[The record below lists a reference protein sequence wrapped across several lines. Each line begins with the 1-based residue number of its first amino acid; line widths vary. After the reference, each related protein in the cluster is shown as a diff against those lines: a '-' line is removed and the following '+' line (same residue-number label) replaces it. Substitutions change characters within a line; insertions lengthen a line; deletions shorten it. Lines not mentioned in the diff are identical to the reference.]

1 VSKAT
6 LETATALEAPPGE
19 AQTLD
24 EAEAAY
30 ERFVWANLPRNFAGH
45 FIHGMLGMTGFRL
58 FNAPTFLPA
67 YLHLLSGSD
76 FIVGLGQSLQQLGGV
91 ISPVIGATQI
101 EHRKKVLPVAILMGT
116 LMRLQILGVAVV
128 GFLLHGTPL
137 LIAVLTF
144 LFLLGL
150 FSGPQSVAFQL
161 LLAKVIPIAR
171 RGRLQALRNVTG
183 GAIAATLAWGAG
195 RFLIQRNVFG
205 NGYGVTFLLAFL
217 LTSAGLTALQ
227 MLMREPEPPT
237 IRAKARIMDRMR
249 EFPILFTQDRGFLFF
264 MVAQTLATAG
274 RVAAPFYILF
284 AGHSIRLDGKNLGLL
299 SLAFLGADTV
309 TNLGWGLAGDR
320 FGFRFT
326 FAVALVVW
334 IAGTILL
341 MAAPALAAGGAAHG
355 GAGPGVLSFILMAFF
370 ALGAAQ
376 SGFLMSSQTMV
387 LEFGARDDIP
397 MRLALTTT
405 AQGAMNTVGP
415 LAGGLIAATLGYQV
429 LFGVSVGMLTIAL
442 TVLLTLVEEPRNRP
456 LASGRSRV
464 LRP

>member
-1 VSKAT
+1 VPEAT
-6 LETATALEAPPGE
+6 QETATATPEDLA
-19 AQTLD
+19 A
-24 EAEAAY
+24 AEAAY

-116 LMRLQILGVAVV
+116 LMRIQILGVAVA
-128 GFLLHGTPL
+128 GFLLKGYPL
-137 LIAVLTF
+137 LIAILGF

-161 LLAKVIPIAR
+161 LLAKVIPISR

-183 GAIAATLAWGAG
+183 GAIAAGLAWFAG
-195 RFLIQRNVFG
+195 RYLIQQNVFG
-205 NGYGVTFLLAFL
+205 NGYGVTFLLAFV
-217 LTSAGLTALQ
+217 LTSLGLTALQ
-227 MLMREPEPPT
+227 LLMREPEPPT
-237 IRAKARIMDRMR
+237 IRSKGKILDRIR
-249 EFPILFTQDRGFLFF
+249 EFPAMFTSDRGFLFF
-264 MVAQTLATAG
+264 MIAQTLATAG
-274 RVAAPFYILF
+274 RVAAPFYILY
-284 AGHSIRLDGKNLGLL
+284 AGHSMQLNGKNLGLV

-320 FGFRFT
+320 FGFKFT
-326 FAVALVVW
+326 FALSLGVW
-334 IAGTILL
+334 IAGTLLL
-341 MAAPALAAGGAAHG
+341 MAAPNLAFGGHPAGAVGSHG
-355 GAGPGVLSFILMAFF
+355 GIVLGAQAFILMAFF
-370 ALGAAQ
+370 GLGAAQ

-387 LEFGARDDIP
+387 LEFGSRDDMP

-405 AQGAMNTVGP
+405 AQGAMNTIGP
-415 LAGGLIAATLGYQV
+415 LAGGLVAATLGYEA
-429 LFGVSVGMLTIAL
+429 LFGVSVGLLLVSLI
-442 TVLLTLVEEPRNRP
+442 VLLTMVEEPRYR
-456 LASGRSRV
+456 RV
-464 LRP
+464 A